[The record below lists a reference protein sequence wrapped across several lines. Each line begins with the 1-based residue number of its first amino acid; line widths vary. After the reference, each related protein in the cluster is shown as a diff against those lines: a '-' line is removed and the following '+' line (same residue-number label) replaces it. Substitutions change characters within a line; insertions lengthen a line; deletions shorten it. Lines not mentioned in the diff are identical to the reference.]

1 MIIVSACLCGVNCKY
16 DGGNNLD
23 ERVLKLLKEGKAIPV
38 CPEQLGGQE
47 TPRAPHEIVNGNG
60 SDVLAGKARILGP
73 EGDDDVTS
81 EFLKGAYETLKIA
94 EAIGADTAILKA
106 RSPSCGT
113 GKIYDGTF
121 SGTKRPGNGV
131 ATELLLSRGIKVFT
145 EENFDE
151 VIDIVATK
159 MMKTC
164 ISDGDT
170 KEEIK

>member
-1 MIIVSACLCGVNCKY
+1 MIIVSACLCGINCKY

-60 SDVLAGKARILGP
+60 RDVLEGKAKILGP
-73 EGDDDVTS
+73 EGDDVTS

-94 EAIGADTAILKA
+94 QICGSSIAILKA

-113 GKIYDGTF
+113 PEIYDGTF
-121 SGTKRPGNGV
+121 NGVKRPGNGV
-131 ATELLLSRGIKVFT
+131 TAELLLESGIKIFT
-145 EENFDE
+145 EENLDDLLILRGGKKNE
-151 VIDIVATK
+151 L
-159 MMKTC
+159 
-164 ISDGDT
+164 
-170 KEEIK
+170 